1 MSADGTSP
9 LPTRV
14 DLAVI
19 GGGPAGLAAATE
31 AARIGLAVALLDEQ
45 AAPGGQIYRAI
56 DANRAR
62 GKSLDPDYARG
73 GTLADAFRASGATAL
88 FDASVWLVEPDGTI
102 GFTRD
107 GAAHLVK
114 ASRVIVASGAMER
127 PVPIPG
133 WTTPG
138 VMTVGAAQIL
148 LKTAGL
154 APQGKVWIA
163 GSGPLLRLYAV
174 QAIGA
179 GGTIAGIIDTTPRA
193 NYRAALPHVLGA
205 LKAPVY
211 LRKGLAWRRALKR
224 AGMRWISG
232 ASDLR
237 AEAGADGKLAAIAF
251 RHGGAPQREAAD
263 TLLLHEGVVP
273 NVQIT
278 RALGAEHDWDARQR
292 AFRPRLD
299 AWGNT
304 TVDGIMVAGD
314 GGGIVGARAAE
325 LCGRLAALEAA
336 RVLGRIDQAAR
347 DTAAL
352 PWQIELDRERAIRP
366 FLEALFAPRRDILVP
381 ADDTI
386 VCRCEEI
393 TAKQLREAVTLGC
406 LGPNQLKSFT
416 RCGMGPCQ
424 GRLCGLTVA
433 EVIAAARGV
442 PVPNVGYY
450 RLRFP
455 IKPLT
460 LGELA
465 ALHAP
470 SL

>member
-1 MSADGTSP
+1 MSADSTAP
-9 LPTRV
+9 LPAHV

-19 GGGPAGLAAATE
+19 GAGPAGLAAATE
-31 AARIGLAVALLDEQ
+31 AARHGISVAVLDEQ

-62 GKSLDPDYARG
+62 GKSLDADYAQG
-73 GTLADAFRASGATAL
+73 GALTDAFRASGATAL
-88 FDASVWLVEPDGTI
+88 LDASVWLVEADGTV
-102 GFTRD
+102 GFTRA
-107 GAAHLVK
+107 GAAHLLK
-114 ASRVIVASGAMER
+114 ASRVIVASGAIER

-154 APQGKVWIA
+154 VPQGKVWLA

-174 QAIGA
+174 QALAA
-179 GGTIAGIIDTTPRA
+179 GGRIAGIIDTTPRA
-193 NYRAALPHVLGA
+193 NYRAALPHALGA
-205 LKAPVY
+205 LRAPAY
-211 LRKGLAWRRALKR
+211 LRKGLAWSRALKR
-224 AGMRWISG
+224 AGVRWLG
-232 ASDLR
+232 DASDLR
-237 AEAGADGKLAAIAF
+237 VEADGDGKLAAISF
-251 RHGGAPQREAAD
+251 RRGGTQHREAAD
-263 TLLLHEGVVP
+263 VLLLHEGVVP

-292 AFRPRLD
+292 AFKPRLD

-304 TVDGIMVAGD
+304 TVESIMVAGD
-314 GGGIVGARAAE
+314 GGGIAGARAAE
-325 LCGRLAALEAA
+325 LTGRLAALEAA
-336 RVLGRIDQAAR
+336 CALGRIDVGTR
-347 DTAAL
+347 DAAAL
-352 PWQIELDRERAIRP
+352 PWQIALDRERAIRP
-366 FLEALFAPRRDILVP
+366 FLDALFAPRREILVP
-381 ADDTI
+381 ADDTL
-386 VCRCEEI
+386 VCRCEEV
-393 TAKQLREAVTLGC
+393 TARQLREAVALGC

-442 PVPNVGYY
+442 SPAEIGYY

-470 SL
+470 SS